1 MPEIRV
7 IEPIIF
13 APAEKLRV
21 CAYARVSSDSTDQR
35 NSFASQVNYYTKYI
49 QAHEGWTFVD
59 IYADQGITGTS
70 ALKRDEFLRLM
81 RDCRQGKIDR
91 ILVKSVSRFAR
102 NAQDCIEAVREL
114 RQLGV
119 TVYFE
124 KEHINTANM
133 SNEMFLSMMS
143 AFAQEESISIS
154 KNMRKGAVMRMKN
167 GTFRL
172 SQAPYGYYLD
182 EKGILI
188 VQQEES
194 KIVQRIFGNFLS
206 GMGIQEIAAELQKE
220 HIPKLNG
227 EPIWSYTG
235 ILYKAMIARI
245 LDCEK
250 YISEEFPAI
259 LPSDLFLQ
267 VQRLRKDRA
276 QIYGGSL
283 NPALRGIRDLI
294 CCQTCGQKLVRI
306 NHRDNVYI
314 IWKCPSCN
322 TETRYLPD
330 IELMSSVLSAINRA
344 IEDPQKVMN
353 FKKNA
358 NCLSVQAVRL
368 ENEIYRELGNP
379 KSNSKRL
386 LEIIKQCAQE
396 KYKAC
401 HANGDSEETE
411 CLIAELKKLQPMEH
425 FQSQILRKFICKIL
439 ITPAGAV
446 TIQLKNGAII

>member
-1 MPEIRV
+1 MNKPTLKE
-7 IEPIIF
+7 
-13 APAEKLRV
+13 
-21 CAYARVSSDSTDQR
+21 
-35 NSFASQVNYYTKYI
+35 
-49 QAHEGWTFVD
+49 QAHGE
-59 IYADQGITGTS
+59 I
-70 ALKRDEFLRLM
+70 E
-81 RDCRQGKIDR
+81 KIFR
-91 ILVKSVSRFAR
+91 ILLPQ
-102 NAQDCIEAVREL
+102 NGLAVREEQITL
-114 RQLGV
+114 CHAMLDTLLKNNIALCDAGV
-119 TVYFE
+119 GIGKTYAYL
-124 KEHINTANM
+124 TACILLKKFAPHGPAG
-133 SNEMFLSMMS
+133 SQPVVISTSSVALQDAIIGEYIPFLSRI
-143 AFAQEESISIS
+143 FLENRVIS
-154 KNMRKGAVMRMKN
+154 KPIRAIVRKGKERFVCDA
-167 GTFRL
+167 RL
-172 SQAPYGYYLD
+172 SQRLEAVKDKNKNAEQLKALLSLRTYYDLD
-182 EKGILI
+182 SVTG
-188 VQQEES
+188 
-194 KIVQRIFGNFLS
+194 LS
-206 GMGIQEIAAELQKE
+206 GFDRRQVCV
-220 HIPKLNG
+220 PKV
-227 EPIWSYTG
+227 
-235 ILYKAMIARI
+235 
-245 LDCEK
+245 CEK
-250 YISEEFPAI
+250 TCPLRSACRYHQYLKEARSAEIFVQICNHNYLLADAAHRLQELRP
-259 LPSDLFLQ
+259 LLNDYDLFLL

-306 NHRDNVYI
+306 NHRNNVYI

-330 IELMSSVLSAINRA
+330 RELMSSVLSAINRA

>member
-1 MPEIRV
+1 
-7 IEPIIF
+7 
-13 APAEKLRV
+13 
-21 CAYARVSSDSTDQR
+21 
-35 NSFASQVNYYTKYI
+35 
-49 QAHEGWTFVD
+49 
-59 IYADQGITGTS
+59 
-70 ALKRDEFLRLM
+70 
-81 RDCRQGKIDR
+81 
-91 ILVKSVSRFAR
+91 
-102 NAQDCIEAVREL
+102 
-114 RQLGV
+114 
-119 TVYFE
+119 
-124 KEHINTANM
+124 
-133 SNEMFLSMMS
+133 
-143 AFAQEESISIS
+143 
-154 KNMRKGAVMRMKN
+154 
-167 GTFRL
+167 
-172 SQAPYGYYLD
+172 
-182 EKGILI
+182 
-188 VQQEES
+188 
-194 KIVQRIFGNFLS
+194 
-206 GMGIQEIAAELQKE
+206 
-220 HIPKLNG
+220 
-227 EPIWSYTG
+227 
-235 ILYKAMIARI
+235 MIARI

-294 CCQTCGQKLVRI
+294 CCQTCGQKLVRSI
-306 NHRDNVYI
+306 IEIMYI
-314 IWKCPSCN
+314 SSGNALPAIRK
-322 TETRYLPD
+322 TRYLPD

>member
-1 MPEIRV
+1 M
-7 IEPIIF
+7 
-13 APAEKLRV
+13 
-21 CAYARVSSDSTDQR
+21 
-35 NSFASQVNYYTKYI
+35 
-49 QAHEGWTFVD
+49 
-59 IYADQGITGTS
+59 
-70 ALKRDEFLRLM
+70 
-81 RDCRQGKIDR
+81 
-91 ILVKSVSRFAR
+91 
-102 NAQDCIEAVREL
+102 
-114 RQLGV
+114 
-119 TVYFE
+119 
-124 KEHINTANM
+124 KE
-133 SNEMFLSMMS
+133 
-143 AFAQEESISIS
+143 
-154 KNMRKGAVMRMKN
+154 
-167 GTFRL
+167 
-172 SQAPYGYYLD
+172 
-182 EKGILI
+182 
-188 VQQEES
+188 
-194 KIVQRIFGNFLS
+194 
-206 GMGIQEIAAELQKE
+206 
-220 HIPKLNG
+220 
-227 EPIWSYTG
+227 
-235 ILYKAMIARI
+235 ILYRTYWNLLLCSQFLKIIENAVWNKAMIARI

>member
-1 MPEIRV
+1 MNKPTLKEQAHGEIEKIFRILLPQNGLSVREEQITLCHAMLDTLLKNNIALCDAGVGIGKTYAYLTACILLKKFAPHGPAGSQPVVISTSSVALQDSIIEEYIPFLSRIFLENRV
-7 IEPIIF
+7 ISKPIRAI
-13 APAEKLRV
+13 V
-21 CAYARVSSDSTDQR
+21 
-35 NSFASQVNYYTKYI
+35 
-49 QAHEGWTFVD
+49 
-59 IYADQGITGTS
+59 
-70 ALKRDEFLRLM
+70 
-81 RDCRQGKIDR
+81 
-91 ILVKSVSRFAR
+91 
-102 NAQDCIEAVREL
+102 
-114 RQLGV
+114 
-119 TVYFE
+119 
-124 KEHINTANM
+124 
-133 SNEMFLSMMS
+133 
-143 AFAQEESISIS
+143 
-154 KNMRKGAVMRMKN
+154 RKGKERFVCDA
-167 GTFRL
+167 RL
-172 SQAPYGYYLD
+172 SQRLEAVKDKNKNAKQLKALLGVGRRKDKRRLIMKKKRYLPFGYQMNEGNIIPD
-182 EKGILI
+182 ILESSA
-188 VQQEES
+188 VQS
-194 KIVQRIFGNFLS
+194 IFENYRNGASLQMLAKQMQQS
-206 GMGIQEIAAELQKE
+206 GLKYRENAVW
-220 HIPKLNG
+220 N
-227 EPIWSYTG
+227 
-235 ILYKAMIARI
+235 KAMIARI